1 MEQQMAKTETIRAR
15 ISPELKHRAEGIFST
30 LGLNA
35 SQAITLFY
43 RQVDLHQGLPFPL
56 AIPPQSPHWPNA
68 ETRAAIE
75 KAERGENLT
84 VCKDADDFFRQ
95 LGI

>member
-1 MEQQMAKTETIRAR
+1 MTKTETIRAR

-43 RQVDLHQGLPFPL
+43 RQVDLHHGLPFPL
-56 AIPPQSPHWPNA
+56 TLPVPPSHYPNA
-68 ETRAAIE
+68 ETRAAIDE
-75 KAERGENLT
+75 SERGEGLT
-84 VCKDADDFFRQ
+84 ACKDADDFFQR
-95 LGI
+95 LDI

>member
-1 MEQQMAKTETIRAR
+1 MVKTETVRAR
-15 ISPELKHRAEGIFST
+15 VAPDLKERAESIFDT

-43 RQVDLHQGLPFPL
+43 RQVDLHHGLPFQIT
-56 AIPPQSPHWPNA
+56 IPMPDPHYPNA
-68 ETRAAIE
+68 ATRAAIAE
-75 KAERGENLT
+75 SERGEGLT
-84 VCKDADDFFRQ
+84 ECKDADDFFQR

>member
-1 MEQQMAKTETIRAR
+1 MVKTETVRAR
-15 ISPELKHRAEGIFST
+15 VAPELKERAEEIFDT

-43 RQVDLHQGLPFPL
+43 RQVDLHHGLPFQIT
-56 AIPPQSPHWPNA
+56 IPMPDSHSPNVS
-68 ETRAAIE
+68 TRAAIAE
-75 KAERGENLT
+75 AERGEGLT
-84 VCKDADDFFRQ
+84 ECKDADDFFQR